1 MPVAVLPS
9 LSEPSAFEIYCS
21 NQTTYEPLPTE
32 LLPTESRGSLA
43 HTEGSES
50 VDPLQRGAWGRTRGS
65 SMITNSTL
73 LRYTTRDFRTYS
85 EPHVACS
92 IPGGVDFKSIARD
105 DASGRY
111 AMVVHYNRASFT
123 LVSDDAGLNFRQLPT
138 GDIPGGHYGDKD
150 DLNLIYNKGRFV
162 DMQIVYQEWP
172 LRYCDNAGCDRRRV
186 ISAKT
191 SRYACSVACRW
202 FALLTP
208 LTAAPV
214 LAATAATGRWTW
226 A

>member
-21 NQTTYEPLPTE
+21 NQTTYEPLEP
-32 LLPTESRGSLA
+32 LPTESA
-43 HTEGSES
+43 
-50 VDPLQRGAWGRTRGS
+50 DPLERGS
-65 SMITNSTL
+65 SMISNSSL

-123 LVSDDAGLNFRQLPT
+123 LVSDDAGLSFRQLPS

-172 LRYCDNAGCDRRRV
+172 LRYCDNAGCDRRRI

-191 SRYACSVACRW
+191 SRYALAR
-202 FALLTP
+202 L
-208 LTAAPV
+208 
-214 LAATAATGRWTW
+214 LAASLPTSL
-226 A
+226 

>member
-21 NQTTYEPLPTE
+21 NQTTYEPLGGQRLEP
-32 LLPTESRGSLA
+32 LPT
-43 HTEGSES
+43 ES
-50 VDPLQRGAWGRTRGS
+50 VDPLQRG

-73 LRYTTRDFRTYS
+73 LRYTTHDFRTYS

-123 LVSDDAGLNFRQLPT
+123 LVSDDAGLNFRQLPS

-172 LRYCDNAGCDRRRV
+172 LRYCDNAGCDRRRI

-191 SRYACSVACRW
+191 SRYALAR
-202 FALLTP
+202 L
-208 LTAAPV
+208 
-214 LAATAATGRWTW
+214 LAASLPTSL
-226 A
+226 

>member
-1 MPVAVLPS
+1 VLPS

-32 LLPTESRGSLA
+32 SA
-43 HTEGSES
+43 
-50 VDPLQRGAWGRTRGS
+50 DPLERGS
-65 SMITNSTL
+65 SMISNSSL

-123 LVSDDAGLNFRQLPT
+123 LVSDDAGLNFRQLPS

-172 LRYCDNAGCDRRRV
+172 LRYCDNAGCDRRRI

-191 SRYACSVACRW
+191 SRYALAR
-202 FALLTP
+202 L
-208 LTAAPV
+208 
-214 LAATAATGRWTW
+214 LAASLPTSL
-226 A
+226 

>member
-21 NQTTYEPLPTE
+21 NQTTYEPLPA
-32 LLPTESRGSLA
+32 ESA
-43 HTEGSES
+43 
-50 VDPLQRGAWGRTRGS
+50 DPLQRAGS
-65 SMITNSTL
+65 SMISNSSL

-123 LVSDDAGLNFRQLPT
+123 LVSDDAGLNFRQLPS

-186 ISAKT
+186 ISAKV
-191 SRYACSVACRW
+191 SRYALAR
-202 FALLTP
+202 L
-208 LTAAPV
+208 
-214 LAATAATGRWTW
+214 LAAGLPTSL
-226 A
+226 